1 VYEEIILG
9 FFLGF
14 FAFIGEDIL
23 RRWLDERSVRKR
35 VLKNL
40 ISEVRENKRIQDV
53 STWVSLQKNAWD
65 EAKSTGV
72 VMDLREDLRARL
84 IDLYARITEKNELL
98 VYHRIGISEF
108 QGRGLG
114 ISDATGNVV
123 TPLTQIIGDLTTAL
137 RTDFDSIV
145 PLLEEALDC

>member
-1 VYEEIILG
+1 MYEEIVLG
-9 FFLGF
+9 FVLGF
-14 FAFIGEDIL
+14 FAFIAEDIF
-23 RRWLDERSVRKR
+23 RRWLDKRSVRKR

-40 ISEVRENKRIQDV
+40 VSEVRENRRIQDV

-98 VYHRIGISEF
+98 IYHRIGIS
-108 QGRGLG
+108 QPLG
-114 ISDATGNVV
+114 IRDTTGNIV
-123 TPLTQIIGDLTTAL
+123 TPLPQIIGELTASL
-137 RTDFDSIV
+137 RTDFDSII
-145 PLLEEALDC
+145 PLLEEA